1 MIWCWYYLGSQA
13 VSRELAFHDSAAP
26 YKLKIGFP
34 GATSPSAFDNGVP
47 NSTVLAKT
55 NAKYLTGLLSPKS
68 GVFASQTQAI
78 TTGWDDNGDVLIPV
92 WDFLFA
98 RAWQT
103 SENKRMDKSGWWD
116 TDLQTYQLW
125 ASNLGIPFK
134 AVFND
139 SSCLSSTDAYGCFL
153 LTDHAIGTVSL
164 TTSYIQAN
172 CSEVVLKEGLINHGT
187 TPQFNTVFNMTN
199 ASIPTIQISHR
210 YNTSTLQTA
219 CNLTQTNIE
228 MEVECGSQGCKSVR
242 AHPTPNIELTN
253 YLFYNTTTGQTF
265 LDNMVQASGPPVTD
279 GDHYLTSSSWFSAYT
294 LKLEG
299 SSGFEDNTPAEVAI
313 YPSRGLTKLL
323 NSYLSASQ
331 QALIDTSD
339 FRAVMGAILGQP
351 TNVYETATMDGAPYS
366 PQYRIS
372 WPWMTLDFI
381 SCIVLLVASSVAVA
395 IGKRTLAPDVFGYVS
410 SLTRDNPNINLPDGG
425 STLSGLDRAR
435 MLRKVKVQLAD
446 VNGPDGVGRV
456 GLAMAGSGSADGVS
470 KLQKGKQY
478 L

>member
-1 MIWCWYYLGSQA
+1 
-13 VSRELAFHDSAAP
+13 
-26 YKLKIGFP
+26 
-34 GATSPSAFDNGVP
+34 
-47 NSTVLAKT
+47 
-55 NAKYLTGLLSPKS
+55 
-68 GVFASQTQAI
+68 
-78 TTGWDDNGDVLIPV
+78 
-92 WDFLFA
+92 
-98 RAWQT
+98 
-103 SENKRMDKSGWWD
+103 
-116 TDLQTYQLW
+116 
-125 ASNLGIPFK
+125 
-134 AVFND
+134 
-139 SSCLSSTDAYGCFL
+139 
-153 LTDHAIGTVSL
+153 
-164 TTSYIQAN
+164 
-172 CSEVVLKEGLINHGT
+172 
-187 TPQFNTVFNMTN
+187 
-199 ASIPTIQISHR
+199 
-210 YNTSTLQTA
+210 
-219 CNLTQTNIE
+219 
-228 MEVECGSQGCKSVR
+228 
-242 AHPTPNIELTN
+242 
-253 YLFYNTTTGQTF
+253 
-265 LDNMVQASGPPVTD
+265 MVQASGPPVTD

-331 QALIDTSD
+331 QALINTSD